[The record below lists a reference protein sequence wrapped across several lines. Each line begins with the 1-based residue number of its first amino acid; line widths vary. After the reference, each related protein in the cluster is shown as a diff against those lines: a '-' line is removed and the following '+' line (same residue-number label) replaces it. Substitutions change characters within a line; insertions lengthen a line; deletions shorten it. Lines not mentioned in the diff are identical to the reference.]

1 MIAPLADL
9 ADVVL
14 DRTAA
19 GYTRFGYLLR
29 RPHWRPGDP
38 APGALQGKVA
48 LVTGAGSGL
57 GQACATELARL
68 GASVV
73 MLVRD
78 LDRGAPARD
87 DVLAQVPGAD
97 VRLAHCD
104 LSSLA
109 SVRACAAE
117 HPRADVLIHNAGT
130 LPRER
135 SETEDGHELTLATHV
150 LGPLLLTEL
159 LRPALRD
166 GRVIFMSSGGMY
178 TQPLAADDPEYRT
191 GTYRGAVAYARTKR
205 MQVELTPVLAR
216 RWGLAVHSCHPGWAD
231 TPGLTGSLPLFRR
244 VTRPFLRT
252 AAQGA
257 DTAVW
262 LAATEP
268 APDAGRFWHD
278 RRPRPEHL
286 FPHTRPDDARV
297 RKLLAYC
304 LEATGLEAT
313 GLDG

>member
-1 MIAPLADL
+1 MITALAD
-9 ADVVL
+9 AVL
-14 DRTAA
+14 DRTAV

-38 APGALQGKVA
+38 EPGSLNGKVA

-57 GQACATELARL
+57 GQACAAELARL
-68 GASVV
+68 GATVV

-78 LDRGAPARD
+78 LGRGAPARD
-87 DVLAQVPGAD
+87 DVLTQVPGAD

-117 HPRADVLIHNAGT
+117 FARVDVLIHNAGT

-135 SETEDGHELTLATHV
+135 SETEDGHEVTFATHV

-159 LRPALRD
+159 LRPALGD

-178 TQPLAADDPEYRT
+178 TQALAADDPEYRS

-205 MQVELTPVLAR
+205 MQVELTPLLAQ

-231 TPGLTGSLPLFRR
+231 TPGLSGSLPAFRR

-268 APDAGRFWHD
+268 PPPAGRFWHD

-286 FPHTRPDDARV
+286 LPHTRPTAAQV

-304 LEATGLEAT
+304 LDAIGQPA
-313 GLDG
+313 

>member
-1 MIAPLADL
+1 LDRVIAVLSTL

-14 DRTAA
+14 DRTAV

-38 APGALQGKVA
+38 EPGSLTGKFA

-57 GQACATELARL
+57 GQACAAELARL
-68 GASVV
+68 GATVV

-78 LDRGAPARD
+78 LGRGAPARD
-87 DVLAQVPGAD
+87 DVLARVPGAD

-117 HPRADVLIHNAGT
+117 HPRVDVLIHNAGT

-135 SETEDGHELTLATHV
+135 SETADEHEVTFATHV

-159 LRPALRD
+159 LRPALAD

-178 TQPLAADDPEYRT
+178 TQALAADDPEYRT

-205 MQVELTPVLAR
+205 MQVELTPLLAE

-231 TPGLTGSLPLFRR
+231 TPGLSGSLPAFRR

-268 APDAGRFWHD
+268 PPPAGRFWHD

-286 FPHTRPDDARV
+286 LPGTRPSEAQV
-297 RKLLAYC
+297 RKLLSYC
-304 LEATGLEAT
+304 LEAVGQPS
-313 GLDG
+313 

>member
-1 MIAPLADL
+1 MIAPLI
-9 ADVVL
+9 DVVL
-14 DRTAA
+14 DRTAT

-29 RPHWRPGDP
+29 RPHWRSGDP
-38 APGALQGKVA
+38 APGSLKGKVA

-57 GQACATELARL
+57 GQACAVELARL

-78 LDRGAPARD
+78 LGRGEPARD
-87 DVLAQVPGAD
+87 DVLARVPGAD
-97 VRLAHCD
+97 VRLAQCD

-109 SVRACAAE
+109 SVRACAPEFA
-117 HPRADVLIHNAGT
+117 RVDVLIHNAGT
-130 LPRER
+130 LPPER
-135 SETEDGHELTLATHV
+135 TETEDGHEVTLATHV

-159 LRPALRD
+159 LRPALGD

-178 TQPLAADDPEYRT
+178 TQALAADDPEYRS

-205 MQVELTPVLAR
+205 MQVELTPLLAQ

-231 TPGLTGSLPLFRR
+231 TPGLSSSLPAFRR
-244 VTRPFLRT
+244 LTRPFLRT

-268 APDAGRFWHD
+268 PPPAGRFWHD

-286 FPHTRPDDARV
+286 LPRTRPSEAQV
-297 RKLLAYC
+297 RELLAYC
-304 LEATGLEAT
+304 LEAVGETP
-313 GLDG
+313 